1 MHSKTPY
8 YFLAPALVYFVVFWV
23 FRLVFVVGASFT
35 NYSPIKGFGEADFVG
50 LSNYATLLKDSAFI
64 ISVKNAFIYVLFE
77 PICIVIGLFLA
88 LVLVSPLAKGKPFF
102 RTLIFIPVIT
112 SVVAISFI
120 WQWMYSYEHGLI
132 NWLLAGV
139 GLAKQPF
146 LSSVHQAL
154 ACVMLMSIWQF
165 IGLNMV
171 IFMAGLQSIP
181 KDYHDAAYVFGASPW
196 RRFIRVTA
204 PLLRPVF
211 LFITVTAMVGSLQ
224 VFAEVYMLT
233 RGGPGNS
240 TMMPVLWMY
249 RNTFHFFKFGYGAAL
264 AVVFFLIIMVL
275 TLVVFKVFRRGGV
288 EYY

>member
-181 KDYHDAAYVFGASPW
+181 KDYNDAAYICGASPW
-196 RRFIRVTA
+196 SRLIRVTI
-204 PLLRPVF
+204 PLLKPILF
-211 LFITVTAMVGSLQ
+211 FITVTAMVGSLQ
-224 VFAEVYMLT
+224 VFSEVYMLT
-233 RGGPGNS
+233 RGGPGNT
-240 TMMPVLWMY
+240 TMVPVLWIY
-249 RNTFHFFKFGYGAAL
+249 RSTFRFFNFGYGTAL
-264 AVVFFLIIMVL
+264 SVIFFLIMMVL
-275 TLVVFKVFRRGGV
+275 TLIVFKVFRRGGV